1 MSGFDATHPRFL
13 RPIDVARL
21 RRNQNRIHVQR
32 VLGVIR
38 NIVLFAT
45 VALVALAIY
54 RHTQSDARFAVRNIE
69 ISGAV
74 HTSKAEINA
83 ATSRYIGK
91 NLFKIDIDRVQH
103 EMRALPWISRIEIEK
118 KLPGTMR
125 MVVTER
131 KPVALALLGNEL
143 RYVDENGTPFAGLNP
158 VAGDPDLPLIV
169 SSCANR
175 IVSGACPDMVRSVAL
190 IRTLAARDPEVY
202 SRISE
207 VRPIAPAGF
216 ELYDRDLGAM
226 VLTNAEDVSAKWRSL
241 YAIVKAEHLQRGQI
255 AYADLRFAD
264 RVVIKPRLERVSSTL
279 DSRPSTLN

>member
-32 VLGVIR
+32 VLGIIR
-38 NIVLFAT
+38 NVVLFGV
-45 VALVALAIY
+45 VALIALAIY

-69 ISGAV
+69 VTGAV
-74 HTSKAEINA
+74 HTSQAELNA
-83 ATSRYIGK
+83 ATARYIGM
-91 NLFKIDIDRVQH
+91 NLFKIDIAGVQH
-103 EMRALPWISRIEIEK
+103 ELRALPWISHIEIEK

-131 KPVALALLGNEL
+131 KPVALAMLGNEL
-143 RYVDENGTPFAGLNP
+143 RYVDENGTAFAGLNP
-158 VAGDPDLPLIV
+158 AAGDPDLPLIL
-169 SSCANR
+169 SSCATR

-216 ELYDRDLGAM
+216 ELYDRDLGAV
-226 VLTNAEDVSAKWRSL
+226 VLTNGEDVSAKWRSL
-241 YAIVKAEHLQRGQI
+241 YSIVKAERLRRGQI

-264 RVVIKPRLERVSSTL
+264 RVVIKPRLEHISSNL
-279 DSRPSTLN
+279 DTRPSTLN

>member
-32 VLGVIR
+32 VLTVVR
-38 NIVLFAT
+38 NVVLFA
-45 VALVALAIY
+45 VVGLILLAIY
-54 RHTQSDARFAVRNIE
+54 RHTQSNSRFAVRNIE
-69 ISGAV
+69 IAGAV
-74 HTSKAEINA
+74 HTSKTELNA
-83 ATSRYIGK
+83 ATARYVGM
-91 NLFKIDIDRVQH
+91 NLFKIDIAQVQH
-103 EMRALPWISRIEIEK
+103 DLRSLPWISRIEIEK
-118 KLPGTMR
+118 KLPDTLR

-131 KPVALALLGNEL
+131 KPVALAQLGNEL
-143 RYVDENGTPFAGLNP
+143 RYVDEQGTPFAGLNP

-169 SSCANR
+169 STCGMR

-190 IRTLAARDPEVY
+190 LRTLATRDPEIY

-241 YAIVKAEHLQRGQI
+241 YAIVKAERLSRGAI

-264 RVVIKPRLERVSSTL
+264 RIVVKPRQQPSTH
-279 DSRPSTLN
+279 DSRLSTLN